1 MWRSVERSDPV
12 DRQVAA
18 RAPADKQVPAAA
30 RQAAYKQVQRAAVRN
45 IAAADSAPQP
55 AVAMA
60 HTAAAPEVARTGLV
74 ADNLQALVQSRH
86 HRFAGQVRG
95 ARPQLGPVAP

>member
-12 DRQVAA
+12 DRQAA
-18 RAPADKQVPAAA
+18 AQALADKQVPAAV
-30 RQAAYKQVQRAAVRN
+30 RLAAHKQVPAAVRN
-45 IAAADSAPQP
+45 IAAADSPPQP

-86 HRFAGQVRG
+86 HRFAGLVRI
-95 ARPQLGPVAP
+95 AVLRLGPVAP